1 MRLVAKL
8 PIIWE
13 LLMGKTNN
21 KRWIRKQENIGP
33 RCIILL
39 FTLQAFLCKIKASV
53 LIHSRHNEC
62 ITSWCNLSWTF
73 WWWPLSPWRLC
84 AVWAWQRG
92 NSTNS
97 AASDTQRPT
106 VLKCTSQPH
115 TCIHISKKLDNMQ
128 YKHIRQWATTE
139 SKRCMQMSSHT
150 NLHTSA
156 VLDIWG
162 AGSHSQTEKQKSN
175 PNNRLHTHSHTDS
188 LVRFFAVLL
197 DFAYSHYTSTYQKNR
212 Y

>member
-128 YKHIRQWATTE
+128 YKHIRQNQRDACKWA
-139 SKRCMQMSSHT
+139 H
-150 NLHTSA
+150 
-156 VLDIWG
+156 I
-162 AGSHSQTEKQKSN
+162 QTCILQQYLTFEAHAHIH
-175 PNNRLHTHSHTDS
+175 R
-188 LVRFFAVLL
+188 
-197 DFAYSHYTSTYQKNR
+197 QKNR
-212 Y
+212 RAIWIIVSIHTRTRIPW